1 MMAEATRSRDSAGHG
16 GLLNSALAFVG
27 ALASFIET
35 RLALVASESKAA
47 LAQVLA
53 LIACLVAA
61 LMFFAIGYIFL
72 IASAVVWLART
83 AGVTWWWIALAAA
96 GLHFLLAL
104 ILVIIAKFWTAKPLF
119 PATSAELEKDR
130 QWLKSLDGR
139 SRPAN

>member
-1 MMAEATRSRDSAGHG
+1 MMGEATRFRGSAGHG
-16 GLLNSALAFVG
+16 GLLSSALAFIS
-27 ALASFIET
+27 ALASFIES
-35 RLALVASESKAA
+35 RLELVASESKAA

-61 LMFFAIGYIFL
+61 LLFFAIGYIFL

-96 GLHFLLAL
+96 GVHFLFAL
-104 ILVIIAKFWTAKPLF
+104 ILLLVAKIWTVKPLF

-130 QWLKSLDGR
+130 QWLKSLDAR
-139 SRPAN
+139 SRPTN

>member
-1 MMAEATRSRDSAGHG
+1 MMGEATRFRGSAGHG
-16 GLLNSALAFVG
+16 GLLSSALAFIG
-27 ALASFIET
+27 ALASLIES
-35 RLALVASESKAA
+35 RLELVASESKAA

-61 LMFFAIGYIFL
+61 LLFFAIGYIFL

-96 GLHFLLAL
+96 GLHFLFAL
-104 ILVIIAKFWTAKPLF
+104 ILLLIAKIWTAKPLF

-130 QWLKSLDGR
+130 QWLKSLDAR
-139 SRPAN
+139 SRPTN

>member
-16 GLLNSALAFVG
+16 GLLSSALAFVG
-27 ALASFIET
+27 ALVSFIEI

-47 LAQVLA
+47 IAQVLA
-53 LIACLVAA
+53 LVACLVAA

-104 ILVIIAKFWTAKPLF
+104 ILVIIAKIWTAKPLF

>member
-1 MMAEATRSRDSAGHG
+1 MMGEATRSRGSAGQG
-16 GLLNSALAFVG
+16 GLLSSLLAFVG
-27 ALASFIET
+27 ALASFIES
-35 RLALVASESKAA
+35 RLELVASESKAA
-47 LAQVLA
+47 IAQVLA

-61 LMFFAIGYIFL
+61 LLFFAIGYIFL

-96 GLHFLLAL
+96 GVHFLFAL
-104 ILVIIAKFWTAKPLF
+104 ILVLIAKVWTAKPLF

-139 SRPAN
+139 SRPSN

>member
-1 MMAEATRSRDSAGHG
+1 MMGEATRFRGSAGHG
-16 GLLNSALAFVG
+16 GLLSSALAFIS
-27 ALASFIET
+27 ALANFIES
-35 RLALVASESKAA
+35 RLELVASESKAA

-61 LMFFAIGYIFL
+61 LLFFAIGYIFL

-96 GLHFLLAL
+96 GVHFLFAL
-104 ILVIIAKFWTAKPLF
+104 ILLLVAKIWTAKPLF

-130 QWLKSLDGR
+130 QWLKSLDAR
-139 SRPAN
+139 SRPTN